1 MLGIVWHY
9 RLLQRTIVDQV
20 DAACQPLRAG

>member
-9 RLLQRTIVDQV
+9 RLLQRTIVDRV